1 MLYFVFGI
9 VYKKYL
15 YKTTIAFFG
24 YRDNGTNVVHY
35 LANRNRFRF
44 AIGLTDF
51 FIKTIID
58 IEFK

>member
-51 FIKTIID
+51 LLKPL
-58 IEFK
+58 